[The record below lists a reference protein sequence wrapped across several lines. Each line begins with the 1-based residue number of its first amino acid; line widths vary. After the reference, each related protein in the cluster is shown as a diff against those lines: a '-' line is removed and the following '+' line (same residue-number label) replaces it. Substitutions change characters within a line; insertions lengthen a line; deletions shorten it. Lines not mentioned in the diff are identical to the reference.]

1 MSSLDLSAALLAQL
15 PEGLPDVHGLPSLD
29 TAARAL
35 FEARLPGVL
44 DLDLYLLQLGPA
56 DESGQRA
63 VLAARS
69 LFELLQQ
76 ARQGQPAAPGDFEP
90 ADAAL
95 SLRADAVQLP
105 EALPGLTLKQL
116 REALQQIDVQRVAA
130 RWAADAATYWDV
142 PQRVSENSRR
152 LALQIQVRQSLRET
166 VELFAAAGWI
176 APEAVTLVEDI
187 VAHPRLVD
195 RSTRRGVYALVAR
208 TWGDGQEVLL
218 PGVMAV
224 CTEPAGYQPALG
236 RVTER
241 QTLTGTTVLY
251 CTGYFGFVR
260 AHAHL
265 QEALHGVAMAL
276 AGQGPW
282 LQALLRRLGAVDQ
295 ARILGERA
303 RLGGGFELFARPI
316 DDNPFE
322 ALAEQQIAA
331 WRSNAMAN
339 GRSLW
344 NPQLGLDAS
353 PPRALHDLQ
362 AFVAHRQALRAQLP
376 MGLRELTA
384 TRQAQ
389 LDALILSLLEQQAQ
403 AERFWLALPSFETFA
418 GQRIADALAAR
429 GLAIDPA
436 QVKVM
441 ITITQFSAETIG
453 SELAPGVEPE
463 RGHVQPSVV
472 ECTLVEYLAMRMH
485 ARADASWQVQFE
497 GLTLVQAA
505 RLNASYL
512 ETLGQQLDL
521 PGRYA
526 QLLTDAM
533 RPTTQAGFEAS
544 RTAALSQFETRLR
557 LDALLA
563 NACGVL
569 DDSGHRQVLE
579 VLAPSESPRSG
590 ARVEGLAIGGN
601 SLRDVLVFSIRGE
614 SSILCYLPDHPSGQ
628 PFRRC
633 QSRSALVA
641 LLRQELAGIGMP
653 SAWQATLRYWLSR
666 FGKHQQAAVHPLLR
680 LIAEGK
686 GGAQIAT
693 VVIDKPLAQQVF
705 DYRLAFL
712 AAEADSLALSE
723 AELALER
730 GLEIAVA
737 IFRLLSVV
745 FPARVMTVL
754 DLAELGYYLFNGY
767 AAYAQGQRQE
777 AGEYVIQALTSITG
791 LANARFPTLIP
802 AARAQAPVRLQSVG
816 ARLSLTPVP
825 SSAPMAGLVRI
836 ETGVREGLFAAD
848 GKLHVRLDGRYYR
861 VYEVHDS
868 LEGISRFYLGDGQ
881 GPLARSLFSNP
892 DTRVERM
899 AGSPRWHVMP
909 KLQLRAGMPMVPVGR
924 APALLYLRGINS
936 SQVPD
941 GVEHRLHDGQRSQ
954 LVYFDLDTCRW
965 YSADNRLF
973 YEYDALAA
981 RHRSVTRPTRLPS
994 ELERQQARY
1003 ELECVDRP
1011 VLPML
1016 KSAALGEAVP
1026 KAIHQ
1031 IWIGSAAALIAAHDA
1046 TLKSNVALARQSGY
1060 SLQVHFLG
1068 EGGRLRTLTQLTRLR
1083 LRYPGATFVSL
1094 AGEAF
1099 YTSFKASAQGRVF
1112 DAFLQPQW
1120 RNHAAASDVLRYR
1133 LLFELGGVYLD
1144 MDDRLLK
1151 PLETISLRP
1160 GQLAVGAVVEN
1171 YLLMLKGPNNSHFA
1185 SLAGNPLLDAMQA
1198 EIVRRF
1204 DQARLPEQ
1212 RPLHD
1217 QPGFT
1222 AYMREISAI
1231 SGPRLF
1237 NDMRHLADVEIA
1249 AVDAAKGYVFD
1260 LIGQGVFAEREVMQ
1274 WIETAEVLHPTL
1286 ERFIDVGNAH
1296 SWRTTR
1302 R

>member
-1 MSSLDLSAALLAQL
+1 
-15 PEGLPDVHGLPSLD
+15 
-29 TAARAL
+29 
-35 FEARLPGVL
+35 
-44 DLDLYLLQLGPA
+44 
-56 DESGQRA
+56 
-63 VLAARS
+63 
-69 LFELLQQ
+69 
-76 ARQGQPAAPGDFEP
+76 
-90 ADAAL
+90 
-95 SLRADAVQLP
+95 
-105 EALPGLTLKQL
+105 
-116 REALQQIDVQRVAA
+116 
-130 RWAADAATYWDV
+130 
-142 PQRVSENSRR
+142 
-152 LALQIQVRQSLRET
+152 
-166 VELFAAAGWI
+166 
-176 APEAVTLVEDI
+176 
-187 VAHPRLVD
+187 
-195 RSTRRGVYALVAR
+195 
-208 TWGDGQEVLL
+208 
-218 PGVMAV
+218 MAV

-295 ARILGERA
+295 ARILDERA

-339 GRSLW
+339 GLSLW

-418 GQRIADALAAR
+418 RQRIADALAVR

-441 ITITQFSAETIG
+441 ITITEFSAETIG

-472 ECTLVEYLAMRMH
+472 ECTLVEYLAMRMP
-485 ARADASWQVQFE
+485 ARADATWQVQFE
-497 GLTLVQAA
+497 GLTVVQAA

-533 RPTTQAGFEAS
+533 RPTAQAGFEAS

-579 VLAPSESPRSG
+579 VLAPSKSPRSG

-641 LLRQELAGIGMP
+641 LLRQELAG
-653 SAWQATLRYWLSR
+653 QATLRYWLSR
-666 FGKHQQAAVHPLLR
+666 FGKHQQAAVYPLLR
-680 LIAEGK
+680 QIAEGK
-686 GGAQIAT
+686 GGAQITT

-712 AAEADSLALSE
+712 AAEADSLALSD

-825 SSAPMAGLVRI
+825 SSPPMAGLVRI

-924 APALLYLRGINS
+924 ARAGRAGT
-936 SQVPD
+936 
-941 GVEHRLHDGQRSQ
+941 G
-954 LVYFDLDTCRW
+954 T
-965 YSADNRLF
+965 
-973 YEYDALAA
+973 AA
-981 RHRSVTRPTRLPS
+981 STWD
-994 ELERQQARY
+994 QQ
-1003 ELECVDRP
+1003 
-1011 VLPML
+1011 
-1016 KSAALGEAVP
+1016 
-1026 KAIHQ
+1026 
-1031 IWIGSAAALIAAHDA
+1031 
-1046 TLKSNVALARQSGY
+1046 QSGARWCRA
-1060 SLQVHFLG
+1060 SSA
-1068 EGGRLRTLTQLTRLR
+1068 RW
-1083 LRYPGATFVSL
+1083 
-1094 AGEAF
+1094 
-1099 YTSFKASAQGRVF
+1099 SAQSIGVFRSGYLLLVFGR
-1112 DAFLQPQW
+1112 QPI
-1120 RNHAAASDVLRYR
+1120 VLRIRCVGRPSPRRYQAH
-1133 LLFELGGVYLD
+1133 
-1144 MDDRLLK
+1144 
-1151 PLETISLRP
+1151 PLA
-1160 GQLAVGAVVEN
+1160 Q
-1171 YLLMLKGPNNSHFA
+1171 
-1185 SLAGNPLLDAMQA
+1185 
-1198 EIVRRF
+1198 
-1204 DQARLPEQ
+1204 
-1212 RPLHD
+1212 
-1217 QPGFT
+1217 
-1222 AYMREISAI
+1222 
-1231 SGPRLF
+1231 
-1237 NDMRHLADVEIA
+1237 
-1249 AVDAAKGYVFD
+1249 
-1260 LIGQGVFAEREVMQ
+1260 
-1274 WIETAEVLHPTL
+1274 
-1286 ERFIDVGNAH
+1286 
-1296 SWRTTR
+1296 
-1302 R
+1302 